1 MTDKALRAE
10 DYVGHMLEAVT
21 NVLAYTKGFD
31 EARLRQTPVVRDA
44 VIRNL
49 EVLGEAARNVIRHAP
64 TVVAANPQIPWDVI
78 YATRNR
84 LSHGYMDIDLH
95 VVWQVVFRELPELR
109 QHLAALAASLSS
121 RRDGT

>member
-1 MTDKALRAE
+1 VTDKTLRAE
-10 DYVGHMLEAVT
+10 DYVGHMLEAVA

-31 EARLRQTPVVRDA
+31 EARLRETPVVRDA

-49 EVLGEAARNVIRHAP
+49 EVLGEAARSMIRHAP
-64 TVVAANPQIPWDVI
+64 AVVAANPQIPWDVI

-95 VVWQVVFRELPELR
+95 VVWQVVSRELPGLR
-109 QHLAALAASLSS
+109 QHLADLAGSLSS

>member
-1 MTDKALRAE
+1 MSDKALRAE

-21 NVLAYTKGFD
+21 NVLAYTNGFD
-31 EARLRQTPVVRDA
+31 GARLRQTPVVRDA

-49 EVLGEAARNVIRHAP
+49 EVLGEATRNVIRHAP
-64 TVVAANPQIPWDVI
+64 AVVAANPQIPWDVI

-84 LSHGYMDIDLH
+84 LSHGYMDVDLH
-95 VVWQVVFRELPELR
+95 VVWQVVSRELPELR
-109 QHLAALAASLSS
+109 QKLAHLAESLSA